1 MKSYNKE
8 SQKIYLDI
16 TNYKN
21 KKIRDGEKN
30 VKNKNAVLKKYK
42 IKGGLGNSS
51 RDYIWDNL
59 TQFFLTDCKFT
70 GTQQYREKMNFEF
83 KKIDQTNTKIN
94 LVIFGKEIININ
106 GNNYSSR
113 NRSIF

>member
-8 SQKIYLDI
+8 YQKNYLDI

-42 IKGGLGNSS
+42 IKGGLGNSN

-70 GTQQYREKMNFEF
+70 GTQQYQEKMNFEF
-83 KKIDQTNTKIN
+83 KKIYQTNTKID

-106 GNNYSSR
+106 GNNYLPY
-113 NRSIF
+113 IYYL